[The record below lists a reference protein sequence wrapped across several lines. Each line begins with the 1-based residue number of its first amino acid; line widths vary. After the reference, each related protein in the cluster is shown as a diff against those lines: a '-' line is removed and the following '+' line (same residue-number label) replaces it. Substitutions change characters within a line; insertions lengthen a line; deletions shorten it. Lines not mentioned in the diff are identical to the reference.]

1 MLPSSSTDMEEVD
14 VENLLRWEADGW
26 RERRAWSW
34 GSEER
39 GVCVCVSTKSLD
51 QYIHTKGHTR
61 TSTTTHTHSPQPLR
75 FLRPIHTHCPSP
87 KHHHTHSRCHSAW
100 LKNSY
105 RPESRAVESGK
116 RVSSYQ
122 TMPRALLTQ
131 WRADNQCLQYCI

>member
-1 MLPSSSTDMEEVD
+1 MLPSSSTDTEEVD

-61 TSTTTHTHSPQPLR
+61 TSTTTHTHTAHNLSDSSVLFIPTVPVQN
-75 FLRPIHTHCPSP
+75 ITTHTQG
-87 KHHHTHSRCHSAW
+87 AIV
-100 LKNSY
+100 L
-105 RPESRAVESGK
+105 G
-116 RVSSYQ
+116 
-122 TMPRALLTQ
+122 
-131 WRADNQCLQYCI
+131 